1 MSGFEPDVVGSIP
14 APATSRKAVP
24 IHLPTTSRKEDEL
37 QTETVATGMPA
48 IMGAMDTIVE
58 LMGKV
63 WTLMTSNPLLT
74 LMVATALIP
83 VGVGAFCAIR
93 NAARG

>member
-1 MSGFEPDVVGSIP
+1 M
-14 APATSRKAVP
+14 T
-24 IHLPTTSRKEDEL
+24 
-37 QTETVATGMPA
+37 
-48 IMGAMDTIVE
+48 AMDTITE

-74 LMVATALIP
+74 VFVAAALIP
-83 VGVGAFCAIR
+83 VGVGAFVAIR

>member
-1 MSGFEPDVVGSIP
+1 MFFALAAGGGD
-14 APATSRKAVP
+14 
-24 IHLPTTSRKEDEL
+24 
-37 QTETVATGMPA
+37 ETVISGGMDA
-48 IMGAMDTIVE
+48 IMGALDTITQ

-74 LMVATALIP
+74 LFVAAALIP
-83 VGVGAFCAIR
+83 VGVGAFVAIR

>member
-1 MSGFEPDVVGSIP
+1 MS
-14 APATSRKAVP
+14 
-24 IHLPTTSRKEDEL
+24 
-37 QTETVATGMPA
+37 
-48 IMGAMDTIVE
+48 AMDTIVD

-74 LMVATALIP
+74 VFVAAALIP

>member
-1 MSGFEPDVVGSIP
+1 MFLALEAGSGVG
-14 APATSRKAVP
+14 TDGMTAV
-24 IHLPTTSRKEDEL
+24 
-37 QTETVATGMPA
+37 
-48 IMGAMDTIVE
+48 MGAMDTIVE

-63 WTLMTSNPLLT
+63 WTLMTSNPFLT
-74 LMVATALIP
+74 VMVATALIP

>member
-1 MSGFEPDVVGSIP
+1 MFLALASG
-14 APATSRKAVP
+14 
-24 IHLPTTSRKEDEL
+24 
-37 QTETVATGMPA
+37 TETTTGGMTA
-48 IMGAMDTIVE
+48 VMSAMDTIVE

-63 WTLMTSNPLLT
+63 WTLMTSNPFLT
-74 LMVATALIP
+74 VMVATALIP

>member
-1 MSGFEPDVVGSIP
+1 MFLALADTG
-14 APATSRKAVP
+14 
-24 IHLPTTSRKEDEL
+24 TT
-37 QTETVATGMPA
+37 TTGMPA
-48 IMGAMDTIVE
+48 VMQAMDTIVE

-63 WTLMTSNPLLT
+63 WTLMTSNPFLT
-74 LMVATALIP
+74 VMVATALIP

>member
-1 MSGFEPDVVGSIP
+1 MS
-14 APATSRKAVP
+14 
-24 IHLPTTSRKEDEL
+24 
-37 QTETVATGMPA
+37 
-48 IMGAMDTIVE
+48 AMDTITQ

-74 LMVATALIP
+74 VFVAAALIP

>member
-1 MSGFEPDVVGSIP
+1 MS
-14 APATSRKAVP
+14 
-24 IHLPTTSRKEDEL
+24 
-37 QTETVATGMPA
+37 
-48 IMGAMDTIVE
+48 AMDTITQ

-74 LMVATALIP
+74 VFVAAGLIP
-83 VGVGAFCAIR
+83 VGVRAFRAIR